1 MFETRSPRVRLIA
14 GALAA
19 ILLLGLG
26 FAGGWIYKQ
35 LDVPGDHSPEAGFAR
50 DMSLH
55 HTQAVEMAMFAY
67 RKGSSESVRTV
78 GYDIATG
85 QQFQIGQMQAWL
97 EDWHLSPVPPDGKM
111 AWMPDGPESLLPDGR
126 MPGMASDEELN
137 RLKAADGRD
146 FDVLF
151 LQLMVRHHLGG
162 VHMAEEVVKLS
173 DRDEVLG
180 LARSMLRVQQGEI
193 NLMNKLLADLGATA

>member
-1 MFETRSPRVRLIA
+1 MLETRSPRVRLIA

-26 FAGGWIYKQ
+26 FTAGWIYKQ

-67 RKGSSESVRTV
+67 RKGSSEAIRTV

-97 EDWHLSPVPPDGKM
+97 EDWHLSAVPPDGKM
-111 AWMPDGPESLLPDGR
+111 AWMPDGPASLLPDGR

-137 RLKAADGRD
+137 RLKAAEGKA

-162 VHMAEEVVKLS
+162 IHMAEEIVKLS
-173 DRDEVLG
+173 DEDDVVR
-180 LARSMLRVQQGEI
+180 LARSMLLVQQGEI
-193 NLMNKLLADLGATA
+193 NLMNKLLADLGASA